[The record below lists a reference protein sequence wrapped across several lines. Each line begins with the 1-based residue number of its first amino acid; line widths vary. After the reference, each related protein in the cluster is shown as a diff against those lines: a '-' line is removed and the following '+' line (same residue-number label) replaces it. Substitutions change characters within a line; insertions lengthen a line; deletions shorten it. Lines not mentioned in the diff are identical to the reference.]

1 MDNIAETTQYDF
13 FISFADDA
21 KEWVYGVL
29 VPKLERTGKTYV
41 LVGEITGNA
50 WIDDLQA
57 NIEASEKIYVVVTPQ
72 YCTSQRHHLLQ
83 LMAFTKGAE
92 RREWPVVPLLL
103 KSVDLELFLR
113 FINGVNL
120 TQYQSED
127 QLDALFAV
135 PPRSQEEQQQLNLS
149 PYPGMEAFKEEDAS
163 RFFGREDEIE
173 KYVKKLRNEQILVLI
188 GASGCGK
195 SSLARAG
202 IIPRLKAKHHFLVK
216 TVRPIDKD
224 LDSWLEQAENAL
236 KNGDE
241 STKQFFSLKQPE
253 QNFLLF
259 IDQFEE
265 LFSTESNERSSFTL
279 GAKAR
284 QLLSLLVKLKKQ
296 MPNFH
301 LLITLR
307 AEFYPQLALC
317 KAYIDFDNYL
327 QRVDALSREGLSAAI
342 TKPALGK
349 GVFIDERLVERLVNE
364 AGYKT
369 DDESSKDSGIL
380 PFVQETMRD
389 LWGKRIEYYINIHA
403 YESSNSGLKASIAA
417 KADAA
422 YKSLISTDKE
432 HHLEKENI
440 TKRIF
445 LRLIQFGEG
454 KPNTR
459 RQQSISDLRSDQD
472 TQGVFEEALK
482 HLSSEKYRL
491 LTVSRGGND
500 EDSKV
505 DIVHEALIK
514 AWPRLQEWMRI
525 YKEAEE
531 KRRAFDFKL
540 KEWQRFGQADGGLLD
555 QYEIKE
561 IKEIFNKKSNI
572 DCIFLFDE
580 LARNFLEKSIL
591 KVNPN
596 WNKKGIVLI
605 FILLLS
611 FIFLIFY
618 LLLLVDDIAS
628 KFIQV
633 IVYVIFT
640 SLIFIIF
647 YFYYYIRKNESY
659 FEQKVSHQ
667 VSKGYKFSVSVFFM
681 FLLTLGIWSAKG
693 VDLYKLKNECSPFL
707 KSDFKNILINFDDDF
722 NDGYVLL
729 LSEFLEK
736 KFNINVIS
744 VNKEKFSFCEKMIK
758 NSFLVRENIIKNEKR
773 ISDHVFSLHKGN
785 EEIES
790 TELFNQNERCAQIL
804 KLGILLAKQVKENV
818 DIKQNEEIN
827 NESCKLTML
836 SIEALEKYRDGDFK
850 GAEAIFIKKIQEEP
864 MNASHKNEIA
874 ILYLTKEDKIK
885 KAYEYA
891 KEALTI
897 DVKFDYLI
905 TLAKACRLL
914 GDYKCSEKHLQQ
926 AISLDSNRP
935 ELYNEMA
942 LLHKSRMLPD
952 AYEKS
957 LSYIQRAIVFADC
970 EGRILLDCY
979 AFRKNRAIINYSF
992 GREEL
997 ALSEFLELEKY
1008 PSEYREEVYF
1018 YLFKI
1023 FNASDKIKSCVYS
1036 LKYKNEKYMPLPNR
1050 ATRSKEV
1057 NIDSLFCDN
1066 Q

>member
-1 MDNIAETTQYDF
+1 MGDTAENTQYDF
-13 FISFADDA
+13 FISFAEDA

-29 VPKLERTGKTYV
+29 VPKLGRTGKTFV
-41 LVGEITGNA
+41 LMGEITGNA
-50 WIDDLQA
+50 WVEDLQA
-57 NIEASEKIYVVVTPQ
+57 NIEASQKILVVVTPQ
-72 YCTSQRHHLLQ
+72 YCTSQRNHLLQ

-92 RREWPVVPLLL
+92 HREWPVVPLLL

-120 TQYQSED
+120 TQYQSEE

-135 PPRSQEEQQQLNLS
+135 PPRSQEEQQQLDGS
-149 PYPGMEAFKEEDAS
+149 PYPGMKTFEEEDAS
-163 RFFGREDEIE
+163 RFFGREEEIDR
-173 KYVKKLRNEQILVLI
+173 YVKALRNEHILVLT

-202 IIPRLKAKHHFLVK
+202 IIPRLKAKHQFLVK

-224 LDSWLEQAENAL
+224 LDNWLEQAENAL
-236 KNGDE
+236 KHGDE
-241 STKQFFSLKQPE
+241 STKQFFSLKQPD
-253 QNFLLF
+253 QSFLLF

-265 LFSTESNERSSFTL
+265 LFSTEPDERSNFILSMR
-279 GAKAR
+279 AK
-284 QLLSLLVKLKKQ
+284 QLLGLLVKLKKQ
-296 MPNFH
+296 VPNFY

-317 KAYIDFDNYL
+317 QAYLDFDNYL
-327 QRVDALSREGLSAAI
+327 QRINALSREGLTNAI
-342 TKPALGK
+342 TKPALK
-349 GVFIDERLVERLVNE
+349 KYVYIDERLVERLVSE
-364 AGYKT
+364 AG
-369 DDESSKDSGIL
+369 DDPGIL
-380 PFVQETMRD
+380 PFVQETLRD
-389 LWGKRIEYYINIHA
+389 LWDKRYENYISLEA
-403 YESSNSGLKASIAA
+403 YESLGGNAGSGLKASIAA

-422 YKSLISTDKE
+422 YKALTSIDKE
-432 HHLEKENI
+432 HRLEKENI

-454 KPNTR
+454 KPDTR
-459 RQQSISDLRSDQD
+459 RQQSISELRSDQD
-472 TQGVFEEALK
+472 TQGVFEETLR

-491 LTVSRGGND
+491 LTVSRGDDD

-514 AWPRLQEWMRI
+514 AWPKLQEWMKS
-525 YKEAEE
+525 YKELEE
-531 KRRAFDFKL
+531 KRRIFYFKL
-540 KEWQRFGQADGGLLD
+540 KEWQRFGQTEAGLLD
-555 QYEIKE
+555 KYEVKE
-561 IKEIFNKKSNI
+561 IKDIFDKKSSESY
-572 DCIFLFDE
+572 IFLFSS
-580 LARNFLEKSIL
+580 LAENFLEKSIL
-591 KVNPN
+591 KINPN
-596 WNKKGIVLI
+596 WNKRGIALI
-605 FILLLS
+605 LVLLLS

-628 KFIQV
+628 KIIQIVVYIIFIV
-633 IVYVIFT
+633 
-640 SLIFIIF
+640 LLFIIF

-667 VSKGYKFSVSVFFM
+667 VSKGYKFSVSIFFV

-693 VDLYKLKNECSPFL
+693 VDLYKLKNECSPLL
-707 KSDFKNILINFDDDF
+707 KNNLKNILINFDSEF
-722 NDGYVLL
+722 NDVYKILI
-729 LSEFLEK
+729 SDFLEK
-736 KFNINVIS
+736 KFNINIILVD
-744 VNKEKFSFCEKMIK
+744 EKNLLFCGEMIK
-758 NSFLVRENIIKNEKR
+758 DSFSIKENTIENKKGVI
-773 ISDHVFSLHKGN
+773 DHVFSLYRDGK
-785 EEIES
+785 EIES
-790 TELFNQNERCAQIL
+790 TKLFNQNEKCAQVL

-818 DIKQNEEIN
+818 DIKQNEEIS

-836 SIEALEKYRDGDFK
+836 GIDALEKYRNGDFK
-850 GAEAIFIKKIQEEP
+850 GAESFFLRKIQEEP

-874 ILYLTKEDKIK
+874 ILYLTQEDKIK

-914 GDYKCSEKHLQQ
+914 GDYQCSEKYLQQ
-926 AISLDSNRP
+926 AMSLDSNRP

-957 LSYIQRAIVFADC
+957 LSYIQRAIAFADC
-970 EGRILLDCY
+970 EGRVLLDCY
-979 AFRKNRAIINYSF
+979 AFRKNRAVINYSF
-992 GREEL
+992 GNADAAINEL
-997 ALSEFLELEKY
+997 LELEKY
-1008 PSEYREEVYF
+1008 SSESREEVYF

-1023 FNASDKIKSCVYS
+1023 FNASDRIKSCAYS
-1036 LKYKNEKYMPLPNR
+1036 LKYKNEKYIPLPDR

-1066 Q
+1066 